1 MLFEVKRRARSAAVA
16 RFVRNEK
23 VAGANP
29 AESKILSKQIF
40 GDRTAS
46 GSGCGCGM
54 EAEGSKASGCAS
66 MTDFALI
73 KGELE
78 RALPYLPKHHLVEI
92 RKMIMKTFR
101 KRFQRSRIPK
111 YGSLNKGFTEQE
123 LNKFFHVVDNPKFRL
138 LFSYQAQLGL
148 RIGEAVRISVKDI
161 KFESRELVIKTEKAM
176 TLDSLRIPAPL
187 FQETL
192 DFIQAHSEAIENAGG
207 CIFFKEEG
215 KSRLDQPCVT
225 ENYVRNRFRF
235 YAQKAGLLEVYDQ
248 SDESRPNRAVR
259 SLHRLTTHSL
269 RHYAITKF
277 AEQTNGNVFLTSKF
291 ARHTKP
297 ATTMIYISTNKKAL
311 YDGIDGAFSVSEAQ
325 RLSNRLSGKRAP

>member
-1 MLFEVKRRARSAAVA
+1 
-16 RFVRNEK
+16 
-23 VAGANP
+23 
-29 AESKILSKQIF
+29 
-40 GDRTAS
+40 
-46 GSGCGCGM
+46 
-54 EAEGSKASGCAS
+54 
-66 MTDFALI
+66 MTDFALV

-78 RALPYLPKHHLVEI
+78 RALPDMPKHHLVEI

-123 LNKFFHVVDNPKFRL
+123 LIKFFRVVDNPKFRL

-161 KFESRELVIKTEKAM
+161 KFESRELVVKTEKAM
-176 TLDSLRIPAPL
+176 TLDALLIPAPL

-192 DFIQAHSEAIENAGG
+192 DFIQAHAVAIEKAQG
-207 CIFFKEEG
+207 CVFFKEEG
-215 KSRLDQPCVT
+215 KSRLDQPFLA
-225 ENYVRNRFRF
+225 ENYARKMFRL
-235 YAQKAGLLEVYDQ
+235 YAQRAGLLEVYDQ

-277 AEQTNGNVFLTSKF
+277 AQQTNGNIFLTSKF

-297 ATTMIYISTNKKAL
+297 ATTMVYISTDRKAL
-311 YDGIDGAFSVSEAQ
+311 YQGIDGAFSIGVAESLKA
-325 RLSNRLSGKRAP
+325 RLSKPR

>member
-1 MLFEVKRRARSAAVA
+1 M
-16 RFVRNEK
+16 
-23 VAGANP
+23 
-29 AESKILSKQIF
+29 QQ
-40 GDRTAS
+40 
-46 GSGCGCGM
+46 
-54 EAEGSKASGCAS
+54 
-66 MTDFALI
+66 
-73 KGELE
+73 
-78 RALPYLPKHHLVEI
+78 
-92 RKMIMKTFR
+92 FR

-123 LNKFFHVVDNPKFRL
+123 IQRFFKVVDNPKFKL

-148 RIGEAVRISVKDI
+148 RIGEAVRINIRDI
-161 KFESRELVIKTEKAM
+161 KFDSRELVVKTEKAM
-176 TLDSLRIPAPL
+176 TLDALLIPAPL

-192 DFIQAHSEAIENAGG
+192 DFIQANAVAIEKAQG

-215 KSRLDQPCVT
+215 KSSLAEPFVA

-235 YAQKAGLLEVYDQ
+235 YAERAELLEVYDQ

-291 ARHTKP
+291 ARHSKP
-297 ATTMIYISTNKKAL
+297 TTTMVYISTDRKAL
-311 YDGIDGAFSVSEAQ
+311 YQGIDGAFSIGLAESLKARV
-325 RLSNRLSGKRAP
+325 LKP

>member
-1 MLFEVKRRARSAAVA
+1 
-16 RFVRNEK
+16 
-23 VAGANP
+23 
-29 AESKILSKQIF
+29 
-40 GDRTAS
+40 
-46 GSGCGCGM
+46 M
-54 EAEGSKASGCAS
+54 EAEGSKALGCGSKAQ
-66 MTDFALI
+66 FALI

-78 RALPYLPKHHLVEI
+78 RSLPYLPKHYLVDI
-92 RKMIMKTFR
+92 RKQVMQTFR

-111 YGSLNKGFTEQE
+111 YGSLNKGFTEPE

-138 LFSYQAQLGL
+138 LFSYQAHMGL
-148 RIGEAVRISVKDI
+148 RIGEAVRISIKDI
-161 KFESRELVIKTEKAM
+161 KFESRELVVRTEKAM

-192 DFIQAHSEAIENAGG
+192 DFIQAHSEAIEKARG
-207 CIFFKEEG
+207 CVFFKEEG
-215 KSRLDQPCVT
+215 KSRLDQPFVA

-235 YAQKAGLLEVYDQ
+235 YAEKAGLLEVYDQ

-291 ARHTKP
+291 ARHSKP
-297 ATTMIYISTNKKAL
+297 TTTMVYISTDRKAL
-311 YDGIDGAFSVSEAQ
+311 YQGIDGAFSIGLAESLKARVS
-325 RLSNRLSGKRAP
+325 KP